1 MSAVALHPVA
11 RTPLPESLARL
22 RTLVSPYCGLV
33 RGFSDLSR
41 GPDDARLVRVGC
53 RLADL
58 EPLIG
63 FTTDLRAGGSAPCRD
78 EALAAALGE
87 VAERYSASWVPEGL
101 PLATARELGDR
112 AVDPRRFA
120 LFHPRQHAR
129 PGFPFTPFTAD
140 KRVRWAPG
148 VALPSNEPAF
158 LPAQLVYLRWRSP
171 RDTGEE
177 PIGYS
182 TSNGTA
188 CGPTF
193 EEAVLSGL
201 LEVIERDAFMLT
213 WYSGLSLPRL
223 DWSSE
228 PELTSFD
235 ERYFRGAG
243 LRCSAVDLSCFH
255 DVPTVVGI
263 VRGTPDDG
271 APLAV
276 GAAAAPTVAEA
287 WQDALGEAFAVRAW
301 ARAMSHEGRDRR
313 FADDFSDLDGF
324 DDHILFYASP
334 EHARHA
340 AFLDASPDENAAGEV
355 APLEG
360 DNVTDQI
367 AALCRRL
374 AARGVTAY
382 AVDVTA
388 PDIAAAGLRVA
399 KVVAPELQPLD
410 VAYDGRFLGGRR
422 LYRAAFELGL
432 RAEPATFDDLNP
444 HPHPFP

>member
-1 MSAVALHPVA
+1 VSAVVSHGAT
-11 RTPLPESLARL
+11 RTPTRESLARL

-33 RGFSDLSR
+33 RGYSDLSCD
-41 GPDDARLVRVGC
+41 PDDARLVRVGC

-63 FTTDLRAGGSAPCRD
+63 FTTDFRAGGSAPNRD

-87 VAERYSASWVPEGL
+87 VAERYSASWLPEGL
-101 PLATARELGDR
+101 PLATARELGGS
-112 AVDPRRFA
+112 AVDPGRFA
-120 LFHPRQHAR
+120 LFHPRQHVR
-129 PGFPFTPFTAD
+129 PGFPFKAFTAD
-140 KRVRWAPG
+140 TRVRWTPG
-148 VALPSNEPAF
+148 VALPSNDPAH

-171 RDTGEE
+171 EDTGEE

-188 CGPTF
+188 CGATF

-201 LEVIERDAFMLT
+201 LELLERDAFMLT
-213 WYSGLSLPRL
+213 WYGRLSLPRL

-228 PELTSFD
+228 PELTRFD
-235 ERYFRGAG
+235 DRYFRATG
-243 LRCSAVDLSCFH
+243 LRYSAIDLSRFH
-255 DVPTVVGI
+255 EVPTVVAI
-263 VRGTPDDG
+263 VRGAPGDG

-276 GAAAAPTVAEA
+276 GAACAPTAAEA
-287 WQDALGEAFAVRAW
+287 WQDGLGEAFAVRAW
-301 ARAMSHEGRDRR
+301 ARAMSHEGRIRG
-313 FADDFSDLDGF
+313 FASDFSDLDGF
-324 DDHILFYASP
+324 DDHILFYAN
-334 EHARHA
+334 EENARHA
-340 AFLDASPDENAAGEV
+340 KFLDASPQERAVGEI

-360 DNVTDQI
+360 SDVAEQI
-367 AALCRRL
+367 AALCERL
-374 AARGVTAY
+374 AACGATAY

-422 LYRAAFELGL
+422 LYRAAYELGFL
-432 RAEPATFDDLNP
+432 REPLVFDELNP
-444 HPHPFP
+444 YPHPFP